1 MSALHT
7 LDSPHDRPTGPRAA
21 TPVTNGLLAVSL
33 AAMEVNRPVPVDIW
47 NTKGV
52 LLLRKGQALA
62 TLERQ
67 QVLSRHQP
75 AIRESDRRDWLLA
88 GQALS
93 DQMPRAGPSQPPG
106 LPEAT
111 PHSLGEHWMDLHAR
125 LAVLLHQHVGV
136 RDFLLR
142 FEALR
147 HKAVTLMDRHP
158 DESLFVLVQMLYDTQ
173 VGYSASNALAT
184 AAVCHVI
191 GPTAGLS
198 VDQES
203 SLFNAALTM
212 NMGMARL
219 QDQLAVQK
227 DGPTEGQLETIRQH
241 PHVGRDM
248 LQQLGVTDT
257 HWLALVRDHHES
269 SEGGGY
275 PTGQRVND
283 TAQQLLQL
291 ADRFVAR
298 ISPRKTRRGQSVRA
312 AVRAQYLEMQR
323 QANPLGQLLVKQ
335 LGMYLPGSYVLLNSG
350 EIAVVT
356 RSTSDLKAP
365 MVMAIVGK
373 NGIPLSAPS
382 VRDTAQANF
391 AIQDTVSS
399 DDVRVR
405 LDPARLFGL

>member
-7 LDSPHDRPTGPRAA
+7 LESPQGLRVGPQTP
-21 TPVTNGLLAVSL
+21 TPVANGLLAVSL

-47 NTKGV
+47 NAKGM
-52 LLLRKGQALA
+52 LLLRKGEALA

-88 GQALS
+88 GQVLA
-93 DQMPRAGPSQPPG
+93 DQMPRVATSQPPG
-106 LPEAT
+106 LSEAT
-111 PHSLGEHWMDLHAR
+111 PHSLGEHWLDLHAR

-147 HKAVTLMDRHP
+147 QQAMALMDRHP

-173 VGYSASNALAT
+173 VGYCASNALAA

-198 VDQES
+198 ADQES

-212 NMGMARL
+212 NIGMARL
-219 QDQLAVQK
+219 QDQLALQK
-227 DGPTEGQLETIRQH
+227 DGPTRGQLDTISQH
-241 PHVGRDM
+241 PHVGREI
-248 LQQLGVTDT
+248 LEQLGVTDT
-257 HWLALVRDHHES
+257 RWLDLVRDHHES

-312 AVRAQYLEMQR
+312 AVRAQYLDMQR
-323 QANPLGQLLVKQ
+323 QANPLGQMLVKQ
-335 LGMYLPGSYVLLNSG
+335 LGMYLPGSYVMLNSG

-373 NGIPLSAPS
+373 DGIPLSTPS
-382 VRDTAQANF
+382 VRDTAHANF
-391 AIQDTVSS
+391 AIKDAVSS
-399 DDVRVR
+399 DEVRVR